1 MFNVLVRRGT
11 WAPRR
16 LLLVGLVTLAASAV
30 AAVPAMA
37 EHHPKGIYAPFSQ
50 CPTQNTAVNTCLFA
64 ATESGEFVVGTTAV
78 PIKNTITL
86 QGGLHQNEAEGGIL
100 EGVAAENGN
109 TLSKTPQ
116 PVPGGLAGLV
126 KCFEITNL
134 LERIAC
140 EVTFQNGLTGVNAT
154 TELAG
159 PASAI
164 KVDLLA
170 ALTASGTALSMPVKV
185 HLENPFLG
193 GACYIGSNSNPI
205 VLHLTTGTTSPP
217 PPNKP
222 ITGSPGEFE
231 FLEEANYAKVRKNS
245 LVDNS
250 FAAPV
255 AEGCGGLFAFLIDPL
270 IDAKLALPSAAGH
283 NTAILNGTLQLASAA
298 AVKASE

>member
-1 MFNVLVRRGT
+1 M
-11 WAPRR
+11 PD
-16 LLLVGLVTLAASAV
+16 
-30 AAVPAMA
+30 A
-37 EHHPKGIYAPFSQ
+37 EHG
-50 CPTQNTAVNTCLFA
+50 VNTCLFA

-86 QGGLHQNEAEGGIL
+86 QSGLHQNEAEGGIL

-193 GACYIGSNSNPI
+193 GACYIGSNSHPI

-217 PPNKP
+217 PPNKS